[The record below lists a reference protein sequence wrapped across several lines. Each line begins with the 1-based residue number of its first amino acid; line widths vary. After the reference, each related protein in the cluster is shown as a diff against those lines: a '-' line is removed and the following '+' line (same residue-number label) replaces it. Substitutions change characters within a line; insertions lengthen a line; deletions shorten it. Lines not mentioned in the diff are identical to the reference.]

1 MTDITN
7 EQRAGWAAH
16 ALLQYATGKEGG
28 EELYDDPETVLTDLL
43 SDLRHYAGRE
53 TIDFKTCLDRAE
65 MHYDA
70 EVEEELG
77 NAFGLRCPA
86 CGKGDEIDIAAT
98 VWVRLCPDGSDV
110 TQAANGDHEWSNQSG
125 AVCAS
130 CGHPG
135 NVNDFSNSGESA

>member
-7 EQRAGWAAH
+7 EQRAGWAAY
-16 ALLQYATGKEGG
+16 AVLQFAIGKEGG

-43 SDLRHYAGRE
+43 TDLRHHADRE
-53 TIDFKTCLDRAE
+53 NIDFKTCIDRAE

-70 EVEEELG
+70 EVTEQLG
-77 NAFGLRCPA
+77 NAIGLRCPE

-110 TQAANGDHEWSNQSG
+110 TQAANGDHEWEDTSP
-125 AVCAS
+125 VKCCA
-130 CGHPG
+130 CGYHG
-135 NVNDFSNSGESA
+135 TVTTFSKAGSRP